1 MAYIRIGLATWVNL
15 ARVARVSVL
24 EQSDG
29 KFSVL
34 FASDTG
40 STLSSIA
47 GFATREE
54 ATERVHMILS
64 GSYVWQSAP

>member
-1 MAYIRIGLATWVNL
+1 MAFIRIGLATWVNL
-15 ARVARVSVL
+15 ARVARISVL

-29 KFSVL
+29 TFSVL

-40 STLSSIA
+40 STLSTNA
-47 GFATREE
+47 GFASREE
-54 ATERVHMILS
+54 ATERVQKILS